1 MRAKERHTPWQSS
14 SKHAGDLCN
23 VYCIGEARGMLPS
36 LLFLL
41 VLVVSLLGNI
51 RGDAMRSDYTSDV
64 ELSWYRDTTGK
75 SMEDV
80 IKKLAK

>member
-14 SKHAGDLCN
+14 SEHAGDLCN
-23 VYCIGEARGMLPS
+23 VCCIGEVRGMLPS

-51 RGDAMRSDYTSDV
+51 RGDAMRSDSTSDV